1 MTNFLSH
8 FTLHL
13 PWCPVKF
20 QTLWQKIGE
29 KNHCILVSLCWII
42 SQKYFWLFSAISGRQ
57 LGHRSH
63 TDSLSE
69 QGSCQELRAG
79 TLFGIGLL
87 MLFEVVRFAFK
98 CTHCGNPQKT
108 PPHILATHTQ
118 TLKHFVVSRS
128 REGRKIVRL
137 HIKFFLLMA
146 SYLLCL
152 SRPQGTENLECFI
165 QSGSFRDP

>member
-20 QTLWQKIGE
+20 QILRQNIGE
-29 KNHCILVSLCWII
+29 KKHGILVSLCWTI

-69 QGSCQELRAG
+69 QGSCQERRAG

-87 MLFEVVRFAFK
+87 MLFEVV
-98 CTHCGNPQKT
+98 
-108 PPHILATHTQ
+108 
-118 TLKHFVVSRS
+118 
-128 REGRKIVRL
+128 
-137 HIKFFLLMA
+137 
-146 SYLLCL
+146 
-152 SRPQGTENLECFI
+152 
-165 QSGSFRDP
+165 